1 MAAEKRSLKYH
12 FEFDDEAK
20 YPAET
25 DGENIWIR
33 LPCFHA
39 PEQLIEVISHEMLH
53 ASAPEEGTLRM
64 PEWMIDEI
72 LSHLGLLAYQLVK
85 SQAMGPEPVE
95 ALSLPGG
102 HQEGET

>member
-1 MAAEKRSLKYH
+1 MTPTFY
-12 FEFDDEAK
+12 FEFNEASK
-20 YPAET
+20 YPAWT
-25 DGENIWIR
+25 DGKNIHIS

-95 ALSLPGG
+95 VLSLPGG
-102 HQEGET
+102 HQEVET